1 MLHSFHTLLANNQNQ
16 HRPTQCP
23 FGTALEGARHNS
35 QAAPLTIK
43 TLLHKAAMLHCK
55 LACQCPCKRPNCVPF
70 CLWLCCSGSTRSP
83 YRRTVFWK
91 MPGKGSGTGIACG
104 TTHRACTQRSPAC
117 LAMSASNNTGKAAR
131 TDHLLVHANDNH
143 KLQKGKLFLHRSR
156 QQPASLP
163 SNAGTAVQAEW
174 DYKGSVICTA
184 CLCMH

>member
-43 TLLHKAAMLHCK
+43 TLLHKAAMLHSK

-117 LAMSASNNTGKAAR
+117 LAMSASNNTGRAAW
-131 TDHLLVHANDNH
+131 TDHLLVQASNDH
-143 KLQKGKLFLHRSR
+143 KLQEVKLCLQPSR

-163 SNAGTAVQAEW
+163 SNAGTAVQTE
-174 DYKGSVICTA
+174 
-184 CLCMH
+184 

>member
-1 MLHSFHTLLANNQNQ
+1 MTCCIAPTLHHVAQLTYTSCKQPESAQTNTMSLWDCARRCKAQQPSCTSDNKDALAQGSNASLQISLSMSMQ
-16 HRPTQCP
+16 T
-23 FGTALEGARHNS
+23 
-35 QAAPLTIK
+35 
-43 TLLHKAAMLHCK
+43 
-55 LACQCPCKRPNCVPF
+55 PNCVPF

-163 SNAGTAVQAEW
+163 SNAGTAVQAE
-174 DYKGSVICTA
+174 
-184 CLCMH
+184 